1 MNLEI
6 SYLYRDAANY
16 KQFQSVIVAN
26 PEHLSPKAVS
36 ERLRARFVNDQ
47 VWPDILHFRPEDLG
61 WPTAYF
67 DDHGEDED
75 DLDLH
80 ELETIAPTDKPVT
93 TDFILSSL

>member
-26 PEHLSPKAVS
+26 PDQFSPETVS
-36 ERLRARFVNDQ
+36 EQLRSRFAADQ

-61 WPTAYF
+61 WPTCYF
-67 DDHGEDED
+67 ENHGEDED

-80 ELETIAPTDKPVT
+80 ELESISPTDQPAT
-93 TDFILSSL
+93 TDFALNSL

>member
-6 SYLYRDAANY
+6 SYLYRDASNY
-16 KQFQSVIVAN
+16 KQFRSVVVAN
-26 PEHLSPKAVS
+26 PEHLSPKEVS
-36 ERLRARFVNDQ
+36 KRLRARFANDQ

-80 ELETIAPTDKPVT
+80 ELDTIVPTDQSVT
-93 TDFILSSL
+93 TDFALRSL

>member
-16 KQFQSVIVAN
+16 KQLQSVIIAN
-26 PEHLSPKAVS
+26 PDQLSAEAVS
-36 ERLRARFVNDQ
+36 ERLRARFADDQ

-67 DDHGEDED
+67 ADHGEDDD

-80 ELETIAPTDKPVT
+80 ELDSIKPSDQDAT
-93 TDFILSSL
+93 TEFDLNSL

>member
-26 PEHLSPKAVS
+26 PDQLTPEAVS
-36 ERLRARFVNDQ
+36 QRLRARFAADQ
-47 VWPDILHFRPEDLG
+47 VWPDILHFRPEDLY

-67 DDHGEDED
+67 DDHGNDED

-80 ELETIAPTDKPVT
+80 ELESIQT
-93 TDFILSSL
+93 TDQAATIEFDLSSL